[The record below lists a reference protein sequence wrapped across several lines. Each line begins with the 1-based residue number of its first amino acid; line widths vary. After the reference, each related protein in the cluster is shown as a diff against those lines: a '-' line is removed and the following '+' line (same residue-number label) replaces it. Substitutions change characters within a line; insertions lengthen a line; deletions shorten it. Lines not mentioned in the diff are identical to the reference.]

1 MDSNKL
7 PKGHIIGWAPPPA
20 AAAPKAGAALS
31 KSAKKNAKR
40 KEKREEK
47 KTSDVADKIKDSWED
62 DDEEDVAPT
71 QEKKEKEAGDVT
83 KGSEETTKGADSL
96 AYKME
101 KLDVR

>member
-1 MDSNKL
+1 M

-71 QEKKEKEAGDVT
+71 QEKKEKERKEAGNVT

-96 AYKME
+96 ADKME